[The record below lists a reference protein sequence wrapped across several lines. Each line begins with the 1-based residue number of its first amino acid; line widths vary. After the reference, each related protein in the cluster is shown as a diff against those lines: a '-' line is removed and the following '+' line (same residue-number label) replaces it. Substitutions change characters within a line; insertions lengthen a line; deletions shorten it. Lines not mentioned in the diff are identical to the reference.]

1 MFVLHNDNIEQPKLL
16 SDITDCDEI
25 NKWKQR
31 LLIIQSAY
39 TGTIVNTKFELQK
52 NINQLQEII

>member
-39 TGTIVNTKFELQK
+39 TSTIVNPTVDLQK